1 MWPLRFH
8 TLSLK
13 VSKIQ
18 VTGLP
23 WWSSGQDS
31 ACHCRGRRFHPWPG
45 SLDRTCFGT
54 TNPWAATA
62 KPELSRPRA
71 GTTEARAPKAC
82 ARQQETQH
90 HGKPELHA
98 GSSPCSPRLEKTYA
112 QQQRPSTAISQ
123 SLKQKMQLVSLK
135 MAEAGLEKAMEAP
148 GTVAGV
154 GSTHMGQQPVLQPRW
169 VQGRRAQGSA
179 TEGPEAAPHLGR
191 EPAGGQA
198 R

>member
-1 MWPLRFH
+1 MVKTLPVIAGDAGSIPGLGAWIAHALGRLTRGPQP
-8 TLSLK
+8 LSL
-13 VSKIQ
+13 SF
-18 VTGLP
+18 
-23 WWSSGQDS
+23 
-31 ACHCRGRRFHPWPG
+31 RGHVLERLKPALLKPALGNKRRH
-45 SLDRTCFGT
+45 R
-54 TNPWAATA
+54 
-62 KPELSRPRA
+62 
-71 GTTEARAPKAC
+71 
-82 ARQQETQH
+82 

-112 QQQRPSTAISQ
+112 QKQRPSTAISQ
-123 SLKQKMQLVSLK
+123 SLKQKMQLDSLK

-154 GSTHMGQQPVLQPRW
+154 GSTHMGQRPVLQPRW